1 MAHRRTNPLRSYFLL
16 HVNMVIRFLI
26 ISDVIWVGAMGLL
39 GPIFAL
45 YIVEF
50 IDGGNALVA
59 GVAAAIYLVTKSL
72 LQIPAAAIIDK
83 IRGEKHDFW
92 ILFMGSILGASIPL
106 FYLFIHTPL
115 HLYIVQFFYGAVIAF
130 TFPSYMAIFTRHI
143 DKTREGM
150 DWGIYFTLTDLSAA
164 ATASIGG
171 VLATTLG
178 YDVLI
183 VAVVIVSLL
192 GVSMLYAIRSRI
204 RP

>member
-83 IRGEKHDFW
+83 IRGEKDDFW